1 MIDIWIVR
9 LAVLLII
16 LAGIAHGAHQG
27 LLLKLYSLVRIIL
40 FLVGTILLGPVVLQV
55 FPRSMEMREAI
66 AYIVTMIGLSVA
78 LGVVGNVLHIVD
90 HIPVIGKLN
99 KLGGALL
106 GAVFGVFAAGI
117 GLWILDLLKI
127 RIR

>member
-9 LAVLLII
+9 LAGLFII
-16 LAGIAHGAHQG
+16 LAATAYGAHQG

-40 FLVGTILLGPVVLQV
+40 FVAGTILLGPAVREL
-55 FPRSMEMREAI
+55 FPRSMEIREAA
-66 AYIVTMIGLSVA
+66 AYIVTMIGLLIA
-78 LGVVGNVLHIVD
+78 LGVIGNALHIVD

-106 GAVFGVFAAGI
+106 GLVSGVLAVGI
-117 GLWILDLLKI
+117 GLWMLELLKI
-127 RIR
+127 KIR